1 MPRPIYVSAI
11 ACLLSILAAAP
22 TAYSQATVS
31 YQGFLYNQFGTPVQN
46 GRIVAGTFKPE
57 FNVSLY
63 NYTYGDAVGNSDL
76 NNYAEAV
83 ADGNFI
89 PFDSGVLTG
98 PLGVFSGTAMSSAAG
113 SKVWFFG
120 FPTSQTFPSD
130 GTEVLASSTDPSFI
144 LPATGSISLNA
155 GNANQF
161 ILGSHFNNGL
171 RLSGLPLPEP
181 TSGVLAAFAALI
193 LGARRARRGRI
204 ANPHLASP

>member
-1 MPRPIYVSAI
+1 MGRMIWIGAVV
-11 ACLLSILAAAP
+11 CLLNFLAAVPA
-22 TAYSQATVS
+22 AYSLTTVS

-46 GRIVAGTFKPE
+46 GRIVAGTFKPG
-57 FNVSLY
+57 FDVNTY
-63 NYTYGDAVGNSDL
+63 NYKYGDFVGNSDP

-98 PLGVFSGTAMSSAAG
+98 PLGVFSGSALSGAAG

-144 LPATGSISLNA
+144 LPSTGLVSLNA

-161 ILGSHFNNGL
+161 ILGSHLNNGL

-181 TSGVLAAFAALI
+181 TSGVLVAFAAMM
-193 LGARRARRGRI
+193 LGARRARRQGE
-204 ANPHLASP
+204 